1 MLKMDYYRP
10 FFNTV
15 DTKCSILFLFSMTGF
30 EPRTSGTSAT
40 KVLKKLPKNTKIQ
53 PKQQNYAK
61 SGHTTSGL
69 CDCFRKS
76 PQMYY
81 LKHPSS
87 IPSGSKSFFSRKKN
101 DRTNGAKEQSF
112 ERKQRRR
119 KNQIQSTTEIAFDA
133 FAHFCNNNRTFKHA
147 IDEPLINQSIHQ

>member
-1 MLKMDYYRP
+1 
-10 FFNTV
+10 
-15 DTKCSILFLFSMTGF
+15 
-30 EPRTSGTSAT
+30 
-40 KVLKKLPKNTKIQ
+40 
-53 PKQQNYAK
+53 
-61 SGHTTSGL
+61 
-69 CDCFRKS
+69 
-76 PQMYY
+76 MYY

-112 ERKQRRR
+112 ERKQRR
-119 KNQIQSTTEIAFDA
+119 KNQIQSTTEIAFDG